1 METDTAVTSRTS
13 SVSLL
18 DRDDNV
24 LAEIFITQNGNIPR
38 NQIFFTSS
46 DNGKVLPATSQNVFG
61 PGFTIT
67 SNTYF
72 GGQGIITFDGD
83 ITTVGEMAF
92 SGCANLKSVILP
104 EDGVYSPG
112 KSMEQPGL
120 TLIFHRCFPMI
131 CGLTDERHTRRWTPA
146 EFGIHPLLIVSNM
159 QHPAARVQASD

>member
-38 NQIFFTSS
+38 NQIFYTSS

-120 TLIFHRCFPMI
+120 TLIFTGVFR
-131 CGLTDERHTRRWTPA
+131 
-146 EFGIHPLLIVSNM
+146 
-159 QHPAARVQASD
+159 